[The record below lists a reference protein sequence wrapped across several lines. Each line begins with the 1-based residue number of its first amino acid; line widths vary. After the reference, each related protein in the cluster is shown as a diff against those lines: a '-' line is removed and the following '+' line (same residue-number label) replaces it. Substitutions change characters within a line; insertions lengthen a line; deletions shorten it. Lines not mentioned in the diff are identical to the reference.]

1 MVLSRMPQI
10 LKCTCKAQ
18 ALVYQPYLKSSQKEY
33 YWNKFFLPLLLLQ
46 RKSPTCRLQH
56 KDRIINDQIESVI
69 MGQPKEYN
77 SSLQKVVLNE
87 NYS

>member
-1 MVLSRMPQI
+1 MYLQSTSSGISTLFEIFTKGI
-10 LKCTCKAQ
+10 LLEQ
-18 ALVYQPYLKSSQKEY
+18 V
-33 YWNKFFLPLLLLQ
+33 FLPLLLLQ

-56 KDRIINDQIESVI
+56 KDRIINDQIEGVI